1 MLNLRTAPCDRALLV
16 MREPATRYT
25 RARRRTEGNAA
36 NPSGKPFEEARAASR
51 DAGGAPFA
59 RFLERDEA
67 RQKRDRRRRLTLA
80 VSLGVHVVALLA
92 LVVYSVFQVDEL
104 FSPSVEVKIMR
115 TSKLPPGVMTPLP
128 PQPEPTPP
136 R

>member
-1 MLNLRTAPCDRALLV
+1 M
-16 MREPATRYT
+16 
-25 RARRRTEGNAA
+25 
-36 NPSGKPFEEARAASR
+36 ASR